1 MMARQLKSRKNN
13 ERCWHESNYMVL
25 VVFAFYPKKRCL
37 FKTSYKAKH
46 KGLEIFIVSASF
58 RSPRPVK
65 FPGKH
70 NTVFIIRPQMVT
82 NKTECY
88 LRQCCACFVKMT
100 LSDGGLAK
108 CKSRDS
114 GLPGDKLTS

>member
-1 MMARQLKSRKNN
+1 MLLARIELHGFSG
-13 ERCWHESNYMVL
+13 
-25 VVFAFYPKKRCL
+25 FAFYPKKQCL
-37 FKTSYKAKH
+37 FKTSLKAEH

-88 LRQCCACFVKMT
+88 CVNAAHVLLR
-100 LSDGGLAK
+100 
-108 CKSRDS
+108 
-114 GLPGDKLTS
+114 

>member
-1 MMARQLKSRKNN
+1 
-13 ERCWHESNYMVL
+13 MVL
-25 VVFAFYPKKRCL
+25 VVFAFYPKKQCL
-37 FKTSYKAKH
+37 FKTSLKAEH

-70 NTVFIIRPQMVT
+70 NTVFIIRSQMVT
-82 NKTECY
+82 KQNRML
-88 LRQCCACFVKMT
+88 LRKCCACFVTMT

-108 CKSRDS
+108 CKSRYS

>member
-1 MMARQLKSRKNN
+1 MMATQLNR
-13 ERCWHESNYMVL
+13 VL
-25 VVFAFYPKKRCL
+25 LARIELHGFSGFCLLSKKQCL
-37 FKTSYKAKH
+37 FKTSLKAEH

-70 NTVFIIRPQMVT
+70 NTVFIIRSQMVT

-88 LRQCCACFVKMT
+88 CVNAAHVLLR
-100 LSDGGLAK
+100 
-108 CKSRDS
+108 
-114 GLPGDKLTS
+114 